1 MFGKLTENC
10 FDESLSNYEMKISD
24 PPRRD
29 IYERVTITFPKHL
42 D

>member
-24 PPRRD
+24 PPGG
-29 IYERVTITFPKHL
+29 IYTRG
-42 D
+42 